1 MKVVIV
7 EDEVNAQEALKR
19 MLQLIAPQLEIS
31 GVFETVKAAT
41 HFLNSNSIDML
52 FLDIRLED
60 GTGFDVL
67 QKLENQH
74 FALIFTTAYD
84 EYAIKAFKFS
94 AIDYLLKPIEPI
106 ELQQAIARATK
117 RGQEQITP
125 VEPAK
130 KDQKIVLKTTENRYV
145 LEVNDIL
152 YLEAEG
158 SYTTFHTATKTIMVS
173 KNLKYYEDLLQ
184 DYGFIRSHQS
194 FLVAQSGIKEIRT
207 SSLILS
213 NQSEVPISHRKKK
226 LIKDRL

>member
-7 EDEVNAQEALKR
+7 EDEVNAQEALKK

-31 GVFETVKAAT
+31 GIFETVKAAI
-41 HFLNSNSIDML
+41 HFLNNNSIDML

-67 QKLENQH
+67 QELENQH

-94 AIDYLLKPIEPI
+94 AIDYLLKPIEPL

-173 KNLKYYEDLLQ
+173 KHLKYYEDLLQ

-194 FLVAQSGIKEIRT
+194 FLVAQSHIKEIRT
-207 SSLILS
+207 SRLILS
-213 NQSEVPISHRKKK
+213 NESEVPISHRKKK
-226 LIKDRL
+226 LINDRL

>member
-7 EDEVNAQEALKR
+7 EDEVNAQEALKK

-41 HFLNSNSIDML
+41 HFLNNNSIDML

-67 QKLENQH
+67 QELENQH

-94 AIDYLLKPIEPI
+94 AIDYLLKPIEPL

-173 KNLKYYEDLLQ
+173 KHLKYYEDLLQ

-194 FLVAQSGIKEIRT
+194 FLVAQSHIKEIRH
-207 SSLILS
+207 SNLILS
-213 NQSEVPISHRKKK
+213 NESEVPISHRKKK
-226 LIKDRL
+226 LINDRL